1 MRTTVV
7 ARKSGARKSS
17 VSQESPARN
26 PERRPSAS
34 VSRRK
39 ANRKYAWMN
48 DKAAMN
54 PLRLC
59 AGTGIDSRPASE
71 LMIGGLERYS
81 VGEQNAK
88 LCHRLA
94 PSPNCERPTVR
105 DVRLCE
111 P

>member
-39 ANRKYAWMN
+39 GNRKYAWTD

-71 LMIGGLERYS
+71 LMIGGLERDS
-81 VGEQNAK
+81 VWEQDTK
-88 LCHRLA
+88 LRHCFA
-94 PSPNCERPTVR
+94 PSPDRE
-105 DVRLCE
+105 
-111 P
+111 